1 MPTFFVPWSPLRRS
15 MTPNG
20 QAGTQYPQ
28 PLQMSSCTTT
38 VPNSVRNSDPVGHTS
53 RQAACVQ
60 CLHTSDSISQRTSV
74 RSPDVAPSSS
84 EADGPVGN
92 PLSPDSCPESRRGCS
107 MKATCRHVLAPS
119 APVLSYDQPS
129 RSNPSSGT
137 PFHSLHATS
146 HALQPMQ
153 TDVSVKNPMRG
164 SGGHPASAATFGSG
178 PYSWLPIP
186 ATQSRRRAVTDLV
199 AAGCHPPSLVAFGG
213 ARKPVDRGAGAWKTA
228 GRAASPRRCGWLR
241 TNPSGPTRCRIGVF
255 MTSKRKLARW
265 PVVRQAAGPD
275 RLGRGAAVRSA
286 RTAQH
291 VPRTHTA
298 DRIVGSICPY
308 CAVGCGQRVYVKDER
323 VVQIEGDPDSPISRG
338 RLCPKGSASLQLTTG
353 SAREYRV
360 RYRRP
365 GGTDWEEL
373 ELDTAM
379 DMIADRVIATRKQF
393 WEEEVNGQRVN
404 RTMGIAS
411 LGGATLDNE
420 ENYLMKKLYTAMGAI
435 QIENQA
441 RI

>member
-1 MPTFFVPWSPLRRS
+1 
-15 MTPNG
+15 MTG
-20 QAGTQYPQ
+20 
-28 PLQMSSCTTT
+28 
-38 VPNSVRNSDPVGHTS
+38 
-53 RQAACVQ
+53 
-60 CLHTSDSISQRTSV
+60 
-74 RSPDVAPSSS
+74 
-84 EADGPVGN
+84 
-92 PLSPDSCPESRRGCS
+92 
-107 MKATCRHVLAPS
+107 
-119 APVLSYDQPS
+119 
-129 RSNPSSGT
+129 
-137 PFHSLHATS
+137 
-146 HALQPMQ
+146 
-153 TDVSVKNPMRG
+153 
-164 SGGHPASAATFGSG
+164 
-178 PYSWLPIP
+178 
-186 ATQSRRRAVTDLV
+186 
-199 AAGCHPPSLVAFGG
+199 
-213 ARKPVDRGAGAWKTA
+213 
-228 GRAASPRRCGWLR
+228 
-241 TNPSGPTRCRIGVF
+241 
-255 MTSKRKLARW
+255 KRKLALW

-275 RLGRGAAVRSA
+275 RLGRGAAVRSS
-286 RTAQH
+286 RTAQQL
-291 VPRTHTA
+291 PRTHTA
-298 DRIVGSICPY
+298 DRVVGSICPY

-365 GGTDWEEL
+365 WGTDWEDL